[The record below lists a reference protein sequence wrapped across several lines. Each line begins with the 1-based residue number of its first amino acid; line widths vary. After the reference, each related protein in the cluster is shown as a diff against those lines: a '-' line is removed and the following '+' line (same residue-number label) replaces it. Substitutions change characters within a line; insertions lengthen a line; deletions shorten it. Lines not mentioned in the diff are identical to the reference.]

1 MLEPRRGSSARVR
14 VRTPPSLISPRRF
27 ARASVIPARRPEVT
41 LFPRDREIRERGR
54 GSLGDSRGPTS
65 AHARVPAETRG
76 CRSVPGRARGCAAL
90 GTRRHLRDPS
100 PRPRKLTSKV
110 GGNRVSTTRDSANR
124 LGRRPAI
131 SEKPRQKSVLGA
143 DEEPK
148 RSLAPRRRNRGA
160 SRICH
165 GVRVITSTERA
176 RPRRSRTAPRVSG
189 RRNTRSLE
197 FRAARARK
205 RTNDRAR
212 RFTKNPRLLPEANK
226 SGFLLVI

>member
-14 VRTPPSLISPRRF
+14 VRTPPSLISPVGSREQCYPRRT
-27 ARASVIPARRPEVT
+27 PEVT
-41 LFPRDREIRERGR
+41 LFPRDPEIRERGR

-124 LGRRPAI
+124 LG
-131 SEKPRQKSVLGA
+131 SQTGDLQKPRKKVFSVLT
-143 DEEPK
+143 
-148 RSLAPRRRNRGA
+148 RSQKDHSRLVARNRGGSRIRRRRASSQAPSAHVRAALAPR
-160 SRICH
+160 
-165 GVRVITSTERA
+165 
-176 RPRRSRTAPRVSG
+176 
-189 RRNTRSLE
+189 LE
-197 FRAARARK
+197 YRAAVTPVRSSSEPRAHTHARTTARVVSRK
-205 RTNDRAR
+205 TLVFFRRRTTA
-212 RFTKNPRLLPEANK
+212 
-226 SGFLLVI
+226 GFSS

>member
-1 MLEPRRGSSARVR
+1 MR
-14 VRTPPSLISPRRF
+14 VRTPPSLILSTSV
-27 ARASVIPARRPEVT
+27 RANACYPARRPEGE
-41 LFPRDREIRERGR
+41 LFPRGLPRFARGQGEDSAISER
-54 GSLGDSRGPTS
+54 LTS
-65 AHARVPAETRG
+65 AHARVTAETHG
-76 CRSVPGRARGCAAL
+76 CRSAPGRARGCAAL

-124 LGRRPAI
+124 LGSQTGDLRKAA
-131 SEKPRQKSVLGA
+131 QKSVLGA

-148 RSLAPRRRNRGA
+148 RSLAPRRPKSGRVANPSTA
-160 SRICH
+160 
-165 GVRVITSTERA
+165 RVITSTERA

-197 FRAARARK
+197 FRAARARA

-212 RFTKNPRLLPEANK
+212 RFTKNPRLLPEAND
-226 SGFLLVI
+226 SGVLLVI

>member
-1 MLEPRRGSSARVR
+1 MR

-148 RSLAPRRRNRGA
+148 RSLAPRLRNRGA

-176 RPRRSRTAPRVSG
+176 RPRRSRTAP
-189 RRNTRSLE
+189 E
-197 FRAARARK
+197 YRAAVTPVRSSSEPRAHASARTTARVVSRK
-205 RTNDRAR
+205 TLVFFRRRTRA
-212 RFTKNPRLLPEANK
+212 
-226 SGFLLVI
+226 GFSS